1 MTEGTQFRKIY
12 DRYTSHYD
20 DYTRNGAMKDHARTW
35 LQTDT
40 VDSWRHN
47 RMYSALDPLLKADP
61 GAEWLTVGDGRYGSE
76 AHYIMEKGGR
86 AVASDISDALLK
98 EAKEM
103 GFISAYRKENAEH
116 LSVPDLSFDYVVC
129 KESFHHL
136 PRPMMLFYEMARVS
150 RKGFVFIEPRDLS
163 VLESFRDV
171 LGLMLTRS
179 VSAAVRK
186 HRTRHRF
193 ESTGNYVYALTEVE
207 LEKAA
212 MGLELPTV
220 AFKGMHDAYAKG
232 VEFEKLDRNG
242 PLQRR
247 LKMKI
252 AARNAISRVGVV
264 GYSMLCAVV
273 FKLQPPETVREELR
287 AGRYKV
293 KDLPRNPYS

>member
-1 MTEGTQFRKIY
+1 MTVNKEFQRIY

-20 DYTRNGAMKDHARTW
+20 DYTRCGAKEDHARTW

-47 RMYSALDPLLKADP
+47 RMYSALEPLLKVDP

-98 EAKEM
+98 EAKET
-103 GFISAYRKENAEH
+103 GFISDYRRENAEQ
-116 LSVPDLSFDYVVC
+116 LSLPDLSFDYVVC

-150 RKGFVFIEPRDLS
+150 RKGFVFIEPRDQF
-163 VLESFRDV
+163 VLESFRDLVGLV
-171 LGLMLTRS
+171 LIRVASTLMRRS
-179 VSAAVRK
+179 RA
-186 HRTRHRF
+186 RHRF
-193 ESTGNYVYALTEVE
+193 ETSGNYVYALTEGE
-207 LEKAA
+207 LEKAS

-220 AFKGMHDAYAKG
+220 AFKGMHDAYDKG

-247 LKMKI
+247 LKTRI
-252 AARNAISRVGVV
+252 ALRNRLSGMGVV
-264 GYSMLCAVV
+264 GYSILCAVV
-273 FKLQPPETVREELR
+273 FKQRPPETVRKELR
-287 AGRYKV
+287 AGRYQV